1 MKVQL
6 GPVRLDQMKTFTLN
20 VLEHSGC
27 RYLPLKSSSFLYEKK
42 YVEFN

>member
-1 MKVQL
+1 
-6 GPVRLDQMKTFTLN
+6 MKTFTLD

-42 YVEFN
+42 KVEFIQLGAILQRND